1 MKHLAILTTTLLLA
15 SLAAQG
21 IIVDPTF
28 FKDTDK
34 AYNDYV
40 ELLRQHD
47 VYITLPENYS
57 PVNVRG
63 LSDVK
68 SSIGAAAENIS
79 FDCMPTDIEAIVE
92 DDSCRMAIC
101 YPQVRIKFPG
111 KSEPS
116 YTWQTKGS
124 KGIESDLR
132 MAYDNMNLDVRD
144 KINIIAEED
153 MSRYSNA
160 DTVAIY
166 EFDLRKNRFMDNYTK
181 GIGIY
186 LRKKNHPALLLRVMY
201 NQNSV
206 RDKDKFIREVLDNVR
221 YGDNPSEY
229 FTELENKSTGQQDF
243 SFPTKYRVFTGI
255 LADINDETLDE
266 LNRVKAWCEE
276 HGMKELPKVDEE
288 MLDALNRAR
297 ESRRKEFNEADSIIN
312 SDMPDDKKILL
323 PRMCDTQALFPGED
337 EVRNKYWDWLDK
349 NINYPKKAADKGI
362 GGNVWVNFTVC
373 SDGSIKNVSINDTMS
388 KDQNELLKQEA
399 IRLFESMPRWT
410 PATYKGKPVNTQEI
424 RLVRFIPPQERMPSM
439 PNVVDPEQR
448 RVYYMHEVPVA
459 PKFKGDSEG
468 LGKWIQDHIQYPLS
482 AAKEKIEGRVI
493 VEFVIT
499 REGFVGTPRV
509 VRGVN
514 DALNKEAL
522 RVIRSLP
529 RWTPGYANGKPVHTR
544 YTYPVIFK
552 LAKAK

>member
-1 MKHLAILTTTLLLA
+1 MKKTVILTAILLIV
-15 SLAAQG
+15 SLTVQG
-21 IIVDPTF
+21 LIVNPIDY
-28 FKDTDK
+28 KDTDK

-47 VYITLPENYS
+47 VFITLPQNYT
-57 PVNVRG
+57 PVNIRG
-63 LSDVK
+63 ISDVK
-68 SSIGAAAENIS
+68 SSIGSGRESIS
-79 FDCMPTDIEAIVE
+79 IDCMPTDIEAIVE
-92 DDSCRMAIC
+92 DDSCRVAIC
-101 YPQVRIKFPG
+101 YPQIRIIFPG
-111 KSEPS
+111 ESEPH
-116 YTWQTKGS
+116 YTWSVHGS
-124 KGIESDLR
+124 RGIESDLR
-132 MAYDNMNLDVRD
+132 MIYNNMNLDVRD
-144 KINIIAEED
+144 KVNIIAEED
-153 MSRYSNA
+153 MTRYANA
-160 DTVAIY
+160 DTVAFY
-166 EFDLRKNRFMDNYTK
+166 EFNMPGHNFMDNYTK

-186 LRKKNHPALLLRVMY
+186 LRKKNHPSLLLRVMY

-206 RDKDKFIREVLDNVR
+206 RDKDRFIREALDNIR

-229 FTELENKSTGQQDF
+229 FVDFEKKSSGQSDF

-255 LADINDETLDE
+255 LANINDETLDE

-297 ESRRKEFNEADSIIN
+297 DSRRRENAAADSIIN
-312 SDMPDDKKILL
+312 SDMPDDKKIFL
-323 PRMCDTQALFPGED
+323 PRMCDTPALFPGED
-337 EVRNKYWDWLDK
+337 EVRNKYWDWLEE

-362 GGNVWVNFTVC
+362 EGNVWVNFTVC
-373 SDGSIKNVSINDTMS
+373 ADGSIKDVSINEEQS
-388 KDQNELLKQEA
+388 KAQNELLKRES
-399 IRLFESMPRWT
+399 IRLFESMPLWT
-410 PATYKGKPVNTQEI
+410 PATYNGKPVNTRETRLI
-424 RLVRFIPPQERMPSM
+424 RFVLPQGSM
-439 PNVVDPEQR
+439 DPINAVDPEKT
-448 RVYYMHEVPVA
+448 RVYYMHEIPVA
-459 PKFKGDSEG
+459 PKFKGGNEE

-509 VRGVN
+509 VRGIN

-529 RWTPGYANGKPVHTR
+529 RWTPGYSNGKPVHTR
-544 YTYPVIFK
+544 YTYPVTFK